1 MWCPRC
7 QKKYDDDFTTCL
19 ICGGELEE
27 YTPILALD
35 DRDVLDLG
43 EASIPSSE
51 MNEEAPPEEVM
62 PELLVS
68 VAGEEEARRLANL
81 LESLKIPC
89 LCRKAEQG
97 LPAAEEWEDADG
109 EFEESDEDFD
119 DEFDEEEAFLP
130 ADEEIYDLLVPQML
144 VRKALR
150 VLHEDEAL
158 QAERE
163 AAAQKRA
170 EVPASDASENDSDLT
185 EAEEKP
191 KKKFFGLFGKK

>member
-1 MWCPRC
+1 M
-7 QKKYDDDFTTCL
+7 
-19 ICGGELEE
+19 
-27 YTPILALD
+27 
-35 DRDVLDLG
+35 
-43 EASIPSSE
+43 
-51 MNEEAPPEEVM
+51 
-62 PELLVS
+62 
-68 VAGEEEARRLANL
+68 
-81 LESLKIPC
+81 
-89 LCRKAEQG
+89 
-97 LPAAEEWEDADG
+97 
-109 EFEESDEDFD
+109 
-119 DEFDEEEAFLP
+119 
-130 ADEEIYDLLVPQML
+130 LVPQML